1 MNYNLFLKNKYQNI
15 LSNLKE
21 IIYTYKELKTVY
33 IQNNL
38 NDNFTMEL
46 QYYEEKYKEISNNI
60 SYINSIITKDC
71 EHNYIDDVI
80 DITPDLSQH
89 ITYCTLCEHTL

>member
-15 LSNLKE
+15 LNNINE
-21 IIYTYKELKTVY
+21 IIYIYNEIKNAN

-38 NDNFTMEL
+38 NDTITEEI
-46 QYYEEKYKEISNNI
+46 QYYEEKCKELSNSI
-60 SYINSIITKDC
+60 LYINSIITKEC
-71 EHNYIDDVI
+71 QHNYIDDVI
-80 DITPDLSQH
+80 DITPDVSQR

>member
-21 IIYTYKELKTVY
+21 IIYTYNEIKSTNV
-33 IQNNL
+33 QNNL
-38 NDNFTMEL
+38 CDKITEEI
-46 QYYEEKYKEISNNI
+46 QYYEEKYKELSDIVLCISCII
-60 SYINSIITKDC
+60 SKEC

>member
-15 LSNLKE
+15 LNNINE
-21 IIYTYKELKTVY
+21 IIYTYNELKASN
-33 IQNNL
+33 IQY
-38 NDNFTMEL
+38 EL
-46 QYYEEKYKEISNNI
+46 CEKIAEEIKFYEDKYKELSDNI
-60 SYINSIITKDC
+60 LHINSVIIEEC

-80 DITPDLSQH
+80 DITPNLSQR